1 MSLNAQVSAERV
13 HIGFFGLRNAGKS
26 SLVNRVTGQELS
38 VVSEVRGTTT
48 DPVRKA
54 MELLP
59 LGPVVI
65 IDTPGLDD
73 EGTLGEERVRR
84 ARRVLD
90 QTDIAV
96 LVVDAAAGLSQADR
110 GLTQLFEERHIP
122 YVIAMN
128 KADLVTVPENIPE
141 NMIFVSARENGN
153 IHALKEKIAALVRS
167 VPPARELIADLVSP
181 GDAVVLV
188 TPIDSAA
195 PKGRLIL
202 PQQQTIRSLLDAG
215 CIPVVARETELART
229 LSLLREPP
237 ALVVTDSQA
246 FGMVSRIVPDS
257 VRLTSFSILFARYKG
272 DLRTAVLGAAALRQ
286 LKDGDTVL
294 ISEGCTHHR
303 QCGDI
308 GTEKLPRWV
317 RQYTGRDIRFVF
329 TSGGEFPENLSP
341 YALDHPS
348 AARACWASAK
358 CSRVCAAQ
366 RNSVSLSPTTALPSR
381 RFTVF
386 STVRCVRFPRF
397 TQSGRNS
404 SSKKVFCLLFAR
416 FYSIMQ
422 AYRCIEL
429 EARCA

>member
-1 MSLNAQVSAERV
+1 MSLNAQVSVERV

-26 SLVNRVTGQELS
+26 SLVNRVTGQTLS
-38 VVSEVRGTTT
+38 IVSEVRGTTT

-59 LGPVVI
+59 VGPVVI

-73 EGTLGEERVRR
+73 EGALGEERVRR
-84 ARRVLD
+84 TRRVLD

-110 GLTQLFEERHIP
+110 ELMQLFEGKRIP
-122 YVIAMN
+122 FVVAMN
-128 KADLVTVPENIPE
+128 KADLVSVPESVPENTIY
-141 NMIFVSARENGN
+141 VSAQKNEN
-153 IHALKEKIAALVRS
+153 IYALKEKIAALSRS
-167 VPPARELIADLVSP
+167 AASPRELIADLVSS

-202 PQQQTIRSLLDAG
+202 PQQQTIRALLDAG
-215 CIPVVARETELART
+215 CVPVVTRETELSRT
-229 LSLLREPP
+229 LSLLSEPP

-246 FGMVSRIVPDS
+246 FGIVSKIVPES

-272 DLRTAVLGAAALRQ
+272 DLRTTVLGAAALRR

-317 RQYTGRDIRFVF
+317 KSYTGRDVNFAF
-329 TSGGEFPENLSP
+329 TSGGEFPDDLSP
-341 YALDHPS
+341 YALVIHCGACMLNEREMQSRLCRAAEQSVPITNYGIAIAQMHGILDRALQPFS
-348 AARACWASAK
+348 ALHAEWSAQQL
-358 CSRVCAAQ
+358 V
-366 RNSVSLSPTTALPSR
+366 
-381 RFTVF
+381 
-386 STVRCVRFPRF
+386 
-397 TQSGRNS
+397 
-404 SSKKVFCLLFAR
+404 
-416 FYSIMQ
+416 
-422 AYRCIEL
+422 
-429 EARCA
+429 

>member
-26 SLVNRVTGQELS
+26 SLVNRVTGQTLS
-38 VVSEVRGTTT
+38 IVSEVRGTTT

-59 LGPVVI
+59 VGPVVI

-73 EGTLGEERVRR
+73 EGALGEERVRR
-84 ARRVLD
+84 TRRVLD

-110 GLTQLFEERHIP
+110 ELMQLFEGKRIP
-122 YVIAMN
+122 FVVAMN
-128 KADLVTVPENIPE
+128 KADLVSVPESVPENTIY
-141 NMIFVSARENGN
+141 VSAQENEN
-153 IHALKEKIAALVRS
+153 IYMLKEKIAALSRS
-167 VPPARELIADLVSP
+167 AVSPRELIADLVSS

-202 PQQQTIRSLLDAG
+202 PQQQTIRALLDAG
-215 CIPVVARETELART
+215 CVPVVTRETELSRT
-229 LSLLREPP
+229 LSLLSEPP

-246 FGMVSRIVPDS
+246 FGIVSKTMPES

-272 DLRTAVLGAAALRQ
+272 DLRTAVLGAAALRR

-317 RQYTGRDIRFVF
+317 KSYTGRDVNFAF
-329 TSGGEFPENLSP
+329 TSGGEFPDDLSP
-341 YALDHPS
+341 YALVIHCGACMLNEREMQSRLCRAAEQSVPITNYGIAIAQMHGILDRALQPFS
-348 AARACWASAK
+348 ALHAEWSAQQL
-358 CSRVCAAQ
+358 V
-366 RNSVSLSPTTALPSR
+366 
-381 RFTVF
+381 
-386 STVRCVRFPRF
+386 
-397 TQSGRNS
+397 
-404 SSKKVFCLLFAR
+404 
-416 FYSIMQ
+416 
-422 AYRCIEL
+422 
-429 EARCA
+429 

>member
-1 MSLNAQVSAERV
+1 MSLNAQISAERV

-26 SLVNRVTGQELS
+26 SLVNRVTGQTLS
-38 VVSEVRGTTT
+38 IVSEVRGTTT

-59 LGPVVI
+59 VGPVVI

-73 EGTLGEERVRR
+73 EGALGEERVRR
-84 ARRVLD
+84 TRRVLD

-110 GLTQLFEERHIP
+110 ELMRLFEGKRIP
-122 YVIAMN
+122 FVVAMN
-128 KADLVTVPENIPE
+128 KADLVSVPESVPENTIY
-141 NMIFVSARENGN
+141 VSAQENEN
-153 IHALKEKIAALVRS
+153 IYALKEKIAALARS
-167 VPPARELIADLVSP
+167 AASPRELIADLVSS

-202 PQQQTIRSLLDAG
+202 PQQQTIRALLDAG
-215 CIPVVARETELART
+215 CVPVVTRETELSRT
-229 LSLLREPP
+229 LSLLSEPP
-237 ALVVTDSQA
+237 DLVVTDSQA
-246 FGMVSRIVPDS
+246 FGIVSKTVPES

-272 DLRTAVLGAAALRQ
+272 DLRTAVLGAAALRR

-317 RQYTGRDIRFVF
+317 KSYTGRDVNFAF
-329 TSGGEFPENLSP
+329 TSGGEFPDNLSP
-341 YALDHPS
+341 YALVIHCGACMLNEREMQSRLCRAAEQSVPITNYGIAIAQIHGILDRALRPFS
-348 AARACWASAK
+348 ALHAEWSAQQL
-358 CSRVCAAQ
+358 V
-366 RNSVSLSPTTALPSR
+366 
-381 RFTVF
+381 
-386 STVRCVRFPRF
+386 
-397 TQSGRNS
+397 
-404 SSKKVFCLLFAR
+404 
-416 FYSIMQ
+416 
-422 AYRCIEL
+422 
-429 EARCA
+429 

>member
-26 SLVNRVTGQELS
+26 SLVNRVTGQTLS
-38 VVSEVRGTTT
+38 IVSEVRGTTT

-59 LGPVVI
+59 VGPVVI

-73 EGTLGEERVRR
+73 EGALGEERVRR
-84 ARRVLD
+84 TRRVLD

-110 GLTQLFEERHIP
+110 ELMQLFERKRIP
-122 YVIAMN
+122 FVVAMN
-128 KADLVTVPENIPE
+128 KADLVSVPESVPENTIY
-141 NMIFVSARENGN
+141 VSAQKNEN
-153 IHALKEKIAALVRS
+153 IYTLKEKIAALARS
-167 VPPARELIADLVSP
+167 AASPRELIADLVSP

-202 PQQQTIRSLLDAG
+202 PQQQTIRALLDAG
-215 CIPVVARETELART
+215 CVPVVTRETELSRT
-229 LSLLREPP
+229 LSLLSEPP

-246 FGMVSRIVPDS
+246 FGIVSKIVPES

-272 DLRTAVLGAAALRQ
+272 DLRTAVLGAAALRR

-308 GTEKLPRWV
+308 GTEKLPRWAKS
-317 RQYTGRDIRFVF
+317 YTGRDVNFAF
-329 TSGGEFPENLSP
+329 TSGGEFPDDLSP
-341 YALDHPS
+341 YALVIHCGACMLNEREMQSRLCRAAEQSVPITNYGIAIAQMHGILDRALQPFS
-348 AARACWASAK
+348 ALHAEWSAQQL
-358 CSRVCAAQ
+358 V
-366 RNSVSLSPTTALPSR
+366 
-381 RFTVF
+381 
-386 STVRCVRFPRF
+386 
-397 TQSGRNS
+397 
-404 SSKKVFCLLFAR
+404 
-416 FYSIMQ
+416 
-422 AYRCIEL
+422 
-429 EARCA
+429 

>member
-26 SLVNRVTGQELS
+26 SLVNRVTGQTLS
-38 VVSEVRGTTT
+38 IVSEVRGTTT

-59 LGPVVI
+59 VGPVVI

-73 EGTLGEERVRR
+73 EGALGEERVRR
-84 ARRVLD
+84 TRRVLD

-96 LVVDAAAGLSQADR
+96 LVVNAAAGLSQADR
-110 GLTQLFEERHIP
+110 ELMQLFEGKRIP
-122 YVIAMN
+122 FVVAMN
-128 KADLVTVPENIPE
+128 KADLVSVPESVPENTIY
-141 NMIFVSARENGN
+141 VSAQKNEN
-153 IHALKEKIAALVRS
+153 IYTLKEKIAALVRS
-167 VPPARELIADLVSP
+167 AASPRELIADLVSS

-202 PQQQTIRSLLDAG
+202 PQQQTIRALLDAG
-215 CIPVVARETELART
+215 CVPVVTRETELSRT
-229 LSLLREPP
+229 LSLLSEPP

-246 FGMVSRIVPDS
+246 FGIVSKTVPES

-272 DLRTAVLGAAALRQ
+272 DLRTAVLGAAALRR
-286 LKDGDTVL
+286 LKDGDTIL

-317 RQYTGRDIRFVF
+317 KSYTGRDVNFAF
-329 TSGGEFPENLSP
+329 TSGGEFLDDLSP
-341 YALDHPS
+341 YALVIHCGACMLNEREMQSRLCRAAEQSVPITNYGIAIAQMHGILDRALQPFS
-348 AARACWASAK
+348 ALHAEWSAQQL
-358 CSRVCAAQ
+358 V
-366 RNSVSLSPTTALPSR
+366 
-381 RFTVF
+381 
-386 STVRCVRFPRF
+386 
-397 TQSGRNS
+397 
-404 SSKKVFCLLFAR
+404 
-416 FYSIMQ
+416 
-422 AYRCIEL
+422 
-429 EARCA
+429 

>member
-1 MSLNAQVSAERV
+1 MSLNAQVSAERM

-26 SLVNRVTGQELS
+26 SLVNRVTGQTLS
-38 VVSEVRGTTT
+38 IVSEVRGTTT

-59 LGPVVI
+59 VGPVVI

-73 EGTLGEERVRR
+73 EGALGEERVRCT
-84 ARRVLD
+84 RRVLD

-110 GLTQLFEERHIP
+110 ELMQLFEGKRIP
-122 YVIAMN
+122 FVVAMN
-128 KADLVTVPENIPE
+128 KADLVSVPESVPENTIY
-141 NMIFVSARENGN
+141 VSAQENEN
-153 IHALKEKIAALVRS
+153 IYALKEKIAALSRS
-167 VPPARELIADLVSP
+167 AASPRELIADLVSP

-202 PQQQTIRSLLDAG
+202 PQQQTIRALLDAG
-215 CIPVVARETELART
+215 CVPVVTRETELSRT
-229 LSLLREPP
+229 LSLLSEPP

-246 FGMVSRIVPDS
+246 FGIVSKIVSES

-272 DLRTAVLGAAALRQ
+272 DLRTAVLGAAALRR

-317 RQYTGRDIRFVF
+317 KSYTGRDVNFAF
-329 TSGGEFPENLSP
+329 TSGGEFPDDLSP
-341 YALDHPS
+341 YALVIHCGACMLNEREMQSRLCRAAEQSVPITNYGIAIAQIHGILDRALRPFS
-348 AARACWASAK
+348 ALHAEWSAQQL
-358 CSRVCAAQ
+358 V
-366 RNSVSLSPTTALPSR
+366 
-381 RFTVF
+381 
-386 STVRCVRFPRF
+386 
-397 TQSGRNS
+397 
-404 SSKKVFCLLFAR
+404 
-416 FYSIMQ
+416 
-422 AYRCIEL
+422 
-429 EARCA
+429 

>member
-26 SLVNRVTGQELS
+26 SLVNRVTGQTLS
-38 VVSEVRGTTT
+38 IVSEVRGTTT

-59 LGPVVI
+59 VGPVVI

-73 EGTLGEERVRR
+73 EGALGEERVRR
-84 ARRVLD
+84 TRRVLD

-110 GLTQLFEERHIP
+110 ELMQLFEGKRIP
-122 YVIAMN
+122 FVVAMN
-128 KADLVTVPENIPE
+128 KADLVSVPESVPENTIY
-141 NMIFVSARENGN
+141 VSAQKNEN
-153 IHALKEKIAALVRS
+153 IYALKEKIAALARS
-167 VPPARELIADLVSP
+167 AASPRELIADLVSS

-202 PQQQTIRSLLDAG
+202 PQQQTIRALLDAG
-215 CIPVVARETELART
+215 CVPVVTRETELSRT
-229 LSLLREPP
+229 LSLLSEPP

-246 FGMVSRIVPDS
+246 FGIVSKTVPES

-272 DLRTAVLGAAALRQ
+272 DLRTTVLGAAALRR
-286 LKDGDTVL
+286 LKDGDTIL

-317 RQYTGRDIRFVF
+317 KSYTGRDVNFAF
-329 TSGGEFPENLSP
+329 TSGGEFPDDLSP
-341 YALDHPS
+341 YALVTHCGACMLNEREMQSRLCRAAEQSVPITNYGIAIAQMHGILDRALQPFS
-348 AARACWASAK
+348 ALHAEWSAQQL
-358 CSRVCAAQ
+358 V
-366 RNSVSLSPTTALPSR
+366 
-381 RFTVF
+381 
-386 STVRCVRFPRF
+386 
-397 TQSGRNS
+397 
-404 SSKKVFCLLFAR
+404 
-416 FYSIMQ
+416 
-422 AYRCIEL
+422 
-429 EARCA
+429 

>member
-26 SLVNRVTGQELS
+26 SLVNRVTGQTLS
-38 VVSEVRGTTT
+38 IVSEVRGTTT

-59 LGPVVI
+59 VGPVVI

-73 EGTLGEERVRR
+73 EGALGEERVRR
-84 ARRVLD
+84 TRRVLD

-96 LVVDAAAGLSQADR
+96 LVVDATAGLSQADR
-110 GLTQLFEERHIP
+110 ELMQLFEGKHIP
-122 YVIAMN
+122 FVVAMN
-128 KADLVTVPENIPE
+128 KADLVSVPESVPENTIY
-141 NMIFVSARENGN
+141 VSAQKNEN
-153 IHALKEKIAALVRS
+153 IYALKEKIAALARS
-167 VPPARELIADLVSP
+167 AASPRELIADLVSS

-202 PQQQTIRSLLDAG
+202 PQQQTIRALLDAG
-215 CIPVVARETELART
+215 CVPVVTRETELSRT
-229 LSLLREPP
+229 LSLLSEPP

-246 FGMVSRIVPDS
+246 FGIVSKIVPES

-272 DLRTAVLGAAALRQ
+272 DLRTAVLGAAALRR

-317 RQYTGRDIRFVF
+317 KSYTGRDVNFAF
-329 TSGGEFPENLSP
+329 TSGGEFPDDLSP
-341 YALDHPS
+341 YALVIHCGACMLNEREMQSRLCRAAEQSVPITNYGIAIAQMHGILDRALRPFS
-348 AARACWASAK
+348 ALHAEWSAQQL
-358 CSRVCAAQ
+358 V
-366 RNSVSLSPTTALPSR
+366 
-381 RFTVF
+381 
-386 STVRCVRFPRF
+386 
-397 TQSGRNS
+397 
-404 SSKKVFCLLFAR
+404 
-416 FYSIMQ
+416 
-422 AYRCIEL
+422 
-429 EARCA
+429 

>member
-26 SLVNRVTGQELS
+26 SLVNRVTGQTLS
-38 VVSEVRGTTT
+38 IVSEVRGTTT

-59 LGPVVI
+59 VGPVVI

-73 EGTLGEERVRR
+73 EGALGEERVRR
-84 ARRVLD
+84 TRRVLD

-110 GLTQLFEERHIP
+110 ELMQLFEGKRIP
-122 YVIAMN
+122 FVVAMN
-128 KADLVTVPENIPE
+128 KADLVSVPESVPENTIY
-141 NMIFVSARENGN
+141 VSAQENEN
-153 IHALKEKIAALVRS
+153 IYALKEKIAALARS
-167 VPPARELIADLVSP
+167 AASPRELIADLVSS

-202 PQQQTIRSLLDAG
+202 PQQQTIRALLDAG
-215 CIPVVARETELART
+215 CVPVVTRETELSRT
-229 LSLLREPP
+229 LSLLSEPP

-246 FGMVSRIVPDS
+246 FGIVSKTVPKS

-272 DLRTAVLGAAALRQ
+272 DLRTAVLGAAALRR

-317 RQYTGRDIRFVF
+317 KSYTGRDVNFAF
-329 TSGGEFPENLSP
+329 TSGGEFPDNLSP
-341 YALDHPS
+341 YALVIHCGACMLNEREMQSRLCRAAEQSVPITNYGIAIAQMHGILDRALRPFS
-348 AARACWASAK
+348 ALHAEWSAQQL
-358 CSRVCAAQ
+358 V
-366 RNSVSLSPTTALPSR
+366 
-381 RFTVF
+381 
-386 STVRCVRFPRF
+386 
-397 TQSGRNS
+397 
-404 SSKKVFCLLFAR
+404 
-416 FYSIMQ
+416 
-422 AYRCIEL
+422 
-429 EARCA
+429 